1 MFLEFFN
8 YELHKIT
15 FNLASVGCAS
25 IKARPALRSTEVTM
39 KFQVNRDVFSEAV
52 SFAVKLLPQRT
63 TLPILSGVLLDA
75 STDGLTLSSFDY
87 EVSTT
92 ATIAADVD
100 EPGRV
105 LVSGRLLADIASR
118 LPNAPVHISTDGSKI
133 VVKCGSANFTLLSMP
148 VEEYPTLPVVSGESG
163 ILPAEAFAA
172 AVSQVAVA
180 ASRDDVTPV
189 ITGVQLEVSE
199 NSLSLVATDRY
210 RVAIREIDWESK
222 DPKNSETVTA
232 LVPARTLIEV
242 GKTFGHSGTISVSIN
257 SSDERE
263 LIAFSADKK
272 TVTSLLI
279 KGNFPPVRRLFPEN
293 PDNYAVANTADLIEA
308 VRRVS
313 LVLEREAAL
322 RFTFT
327 IDGVTLEAIGSEQ
340 AQASETIDGHLN
352 GSDTVVS
359 LKPQFLLDGLGA
371 VHSEF
376 VRISFTKTDNPNKP
390 GPVLITSQSSK
401 DQAGVDNYKYLLQ
414 PNLLLR

>member
-1 MFLEFFN
+1 
-8 YELHKIT
+8 
-15 FNLASVGCAS
+15 
-25 IKARPALRSTEVTM
+25 M

-63 TLPILSGVLLDA
+63 TLPILSGVLIEATDA
-75 STDGLTLSSFDY
+75 GLSLSSFDY
-87 EVSTT
+87 EVSAQTSIS
-92 ATIAADVD
+92 AEVE
-100 EPGRV
+100 EPGRI
-105 LVSGRLLADIASR
+105 LVSGRLLAEIASR
-118 LPNAPVHISTDGSKI
+118 LPNAPVQFSTQESRISVS
-133 VVKCGSANFTLLSMP
+133 CGPAKFTLLSMP
-148 VEEYPTLPVVSGESG
+148 VEEYPTLPKISDQTGL
-163 ILPAEAFAA
+163 LPAEAFAT
-172 AVSQVAVA
+172 AVSQVSVA

-210 RVAIREIDWESK
+210 RVAVRSIDWDSAG
-222 DPKNSETVTA
+222 SSTASVTA
-232 LVPARTLIEV
+232 LVPARTLQEI
-242 GKTFGHSGTISVSIN
+242 GKTFGHSGSISVSIT
-257 SSDERE
+257 STDERE
-263 LIAFSADKK
+263 LIAFRADKK

-279 KGNFPPVRRLFPEN
+279 KGNFPPVKRLFPESV
-293 PDNYAVANTADLIEA
+293 DNYAVISTADLIES

-327 IDGVTLEAIGSEQ
+327 TDGLTLEAIGSEQ
-340 AQASETIDGHLN
+340 AQASEAIDAFLTGD
-352 GSDTVVS
+352 DTVVS

-371 VHSEF
+371 VRSEF

-401 DQAGVDNYKYLLQ
+401 DQAGADSYKYLLQ

>member
-1 MFLEFFN
+1 
-8 YELHKIT
+8 
-15 FNLASVGCAS
+15 
-25 IKARPALRSTEVTM
+25 M

-63 TLPILSGVLLDA
+63 TLPILSGVLIET
-75 STDGLTLSSFDY
+75 TDSGLTLSSFDY
-87 EVSTT
+87 EVSAQTE
-92 ATIAADVD
+92 IAAEIE
-100 EPGRV
+100 EPGKI

-118 LPNAPVHISTDGSKI
+118 LPNAPVQFSTEEGRIS
-133 VVKCGSANFTLLSMP
+133 VACGSAKFTLLSMP
-148 VEEYPTLPVVSGESG
+148 VEEYPTLPQVSAQSG
-163 ILPAEAFAA
+163 LLPAEAFAT
-172 AVSQVAVA
+172 AVAQVAVA

-199 NSLSLVATDRY
+199 NRLTMVATDRY
-210 RVAIREIDWESK
+210 RVAVRAIDWDSG
-222 DPKNSETVTA
+222 NATSTETLTA
-232 LVPARTLIEV
+232 LVPARTLQEI
-242 GKTFGHSGTISVSIN
+242 GKTFGHSGTISVAITN
-257 SSDERE
+257 TDDRE
-263 LIAFSADKK
+263 LIAFRADRK

-279 KGNFPPVRRLFPEN
+279 KGNFPPVKRLFPETV
-293 PDNYAVANTADLIEA
+293 DNYAVISTAELIEA

-340 AQASETIDGHLN
+340 AQASESIDAHLN
-352 GSDTVVS
+352 GGDTVVS
-359 LKPQFLLDGLGA
+359 LKPAFLLDGLGA

-376 VRISFTKTDNPNKP
+376 VRISFTKTENPNKP

-401 DQAGVDNYKYLLQ
+401 DQPGTDNYKYLLQ